1 MSLEQIQSILADFS
15 SDRPTLQENN
25 TKERLLLLLQGEVNE
40 AVEDGIN
47 KEEFG
52 RELADIIIFALS
64 LANLEGINMDEEVR
78 EKIAFNHTRYTA
90 DKFQSGCYEE
100 ARCRAKKD
108 EREFAKRDFYS
119 IET

>member
-1 MSLEQIQSILADFS
+1 MGLEQIQSILADFS

-25 TKERLLLLLQGEVNE
+25 TKERLLGLLSGEVAE
-40 AVEDGIN
+40 AMENGLDRV
-47 KEEFG
+47 EFG

-90 DKFQSGCYEE
+90 DKFQSGEYERGRVE
-100 ARCRAKKD
+100 AKRD
-108 EREFAKRDFYS
+108 EKAFAKRDFYS
-119 IET
+119 IEV